1 MQCLGDGQRD
11 GAAHA
16 AADDADVFQALDLG
30 SLAQGS
36 HKVMH
41 GFALFKGVE
50 LQGTCADNLENDGH
64 GASLTVKAGD
74 GQGDA
79 LGVLLCADNDKL
91 AGLCLLGNERR
102 MDPEFGHGGVQL
114 PPFDDSK
121 QSDLSFS
128 LFLYLYIYIVAYF
141 RENVKMKYLL
151 E

>member
-1 MQCLGDGQRD
+1 M
-11 GAAHA
+11 
-16 AADDADVFQALDLG
+16 G
-30 SLAQGS
+30 SA
-36 HKVMH
+36 ME
-41 GFALFKGVE
+41 GVQ
-50 LQGTCADNLENDGH
+50 LHGTCADDLENDGN
-64 GASLTVKAGD
+64 GARLTVKAGN
-74 GQGDA
+74 GQGDTLRIF
-79 LGVLLCADNDKL
+79 LGTDDDEL
-91 AGLCLLGNERR
+91 AGLRLFSDKRR

>member
-1 MQCLGDGQRD
+1 
-11 GAAHA
+11 
-16 AADDADVFQALDLG
+16 
-30 SLAQGS
+30 
-36 HKVMH
+36 MH
-41 GFALFKGVE
+41 GLALFEGVE
-50 LQGTCADNLENDGH
+50 LHGTCADDLENDGDS
-64 GASLTVKAGD
+64 ACLAVKACD

-79 LGVLLCADNDKL
+79 LGIFLRANDNKL